1 MLKFMDTAKA
11 FSRGLW
17 LNTGSVTAAE
27 IAAEAGFD
35 WLLVDCEHGLND
47 EAALIGILRAAAE
60 KCAVLV
66 RIPDHASP
74 LLERAL
80 DFGAAGIMVPGVA
93 SGAQAA
99 ALAARMAYP
108 PKGVRGVASSC
119 RAAGFGR
126 CAKEYLATASQRLAL
141 ICQIEDADGV
151 ANAGKIAAVD
161 GVSGLFL
168 GHSDLSMNLGLFG
181 QWDAPEVKNAEA
193 AVLEACRQHGK
204 MPGML
209 MKSGRDVA
217 PYLEEGFRM
226 IGMGSDGGV
235 LKSGCDKLLK

>member
-1 MLKFMDTAKA
+1 MLKFMDTSKA

-47 EAALIGILRAAAE
+47 ENTLREILRAVAQ

-74 LLERAL
+74 LLERSL
-80 DFGAAGIMVPGVA
+80 DFGAAGIVAPGVSSA
-93 SGAQAA
+93 AQAA
-99 ALAARMAYP
+99 TLTARMAYP
-108 PKGVRGVASSC
+108 PKGNRSVASSC
-119 RAAGFGR
+119 RAAAFGR
-126 CAKEYLATASQRLAL
+126 NAKEYLTTANQQLVL
-141 ICQIEDADGV
+141 ICQIEDARGV
-151 ANAGKIAAVD
+151 AQAGEIAAVD
-161 GVSGLFL
+161 GVAGLFL
-168 GHSDLSMNLGLFG
+168 GHSDLSMNLGVFG
-181 QWDAPEVKNAEA
+181 QWDCPQVKNAET
-193 AVLEACRQHGK
+193 AVLEACRIYGK

-217 PYLEEGFRM
+217 HYLAEGFRM
-226 IGMGSDGGV
+226 IGLGSDSGI